1 MSVDVRIPLSL
12 QLLPDMLSD
21 GEYVPLQGLH
31 VLEDLMIDPLEDISY
46 MLRAIGILYCDT
58 EGIIDVTVS
67 EGLHAHHFPLEG
79 ESIQDGLIVFC
90 HN

>member
-1 MSVDVRIPLSL
+1 
-12 QLLPDMLSD
+12 
-21 GEYVPLQGLH
+21 
-31 VLEDLMIDPLEDISY
+31 MIDPLEHIPDL
-46 MLRAIGILYCDT
+46 LRTIGILYCDT
-58 EGIIDVTVS
+58 EGIIDMTVS